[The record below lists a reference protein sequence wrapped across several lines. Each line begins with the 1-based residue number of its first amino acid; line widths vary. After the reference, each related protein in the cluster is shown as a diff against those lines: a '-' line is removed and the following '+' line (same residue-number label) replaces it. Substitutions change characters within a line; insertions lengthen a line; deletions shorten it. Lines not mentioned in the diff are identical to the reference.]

1 MTKKM
6 IFEVLDKGFIELVDV
21 MGSDLR
27 AVEAARVSFQ
37 KGLTNEERDRKLIDY
52 LMENGHES
60 PFEHIVFTF
69 RIKAP
74 MFVARQWFR
83 HRISSFNEISGRYSV
98 IKHEFYY
105 PQKRRK
111 QDKINKQGSL
121 FGLNHEKESVSIEMI
136 KSQTESCYET
146 YEALLSKGVAREMAR
161 MVLPLNIYTQWYWT
175 INVRSLMN
183 FLNLRAD
190 SHAQYEIQEYAKIIA
205 EIFRQE
211 FPWTYESFIKHYYK
225 GDLLIDKTG
234 E

>member
-1 MTKKM
+1 MSEKM
-6 IFEVLDKGFIELVDV
+6 LFEVLDKGFIELIDFL
-21 MGSDLR
+21 GSDLR
-27 AVEAARVSFQ
+27 AIEAARVSFQ
-37 KGLTNEERDRKLIDY
+37 RGLSSEERDRKLIDY

-69 RIKAP
+69 KVKAP

-105 PQKRRK
+105 PKILRK
-111 QDKINKQGSL
+111 QDKINRQGSL
-121 FGLNHEKESVSIEMI
+121 FGFNEENESKSIEII
-136 KSQTESCYET
+136 KRQTENCYDS
-146 YEALLSKGVAREMAR
+146 YEELLHHGVAREMAR

-175 INVRSLMN
+175 VNVRSLMN

-190 SHAQYEIQEYAKIIA
+190 SHAQFEIQEYAKIIA
-205 EIFRQE
+205 KIMHEKC
-211 FPWTYESFIKHYYK
+211 PWTYEAFIRYYYK

>member
-1 MTKKM
+1 MSKS
-6 IFEVLDKGFIELVDV
+6 IIYEVLDKGFIEFVDM
-21 MGSDLR
+21 MGNDLR

-37 KGLTNEERDRKLIDY
+37 KGLSSEERDRKLIDY

-69 RIKAP
+69 RVKAP

-83 HRISSFNEISGRYSV
+83 HRISSFNEISGRYSI

-105 PQKRRK
+105 PQKLRK
-111 QDKINKQGSL
+111 QDKVNKQGSL
-121 FGLNHEKESVSIEMI
+121 FGFDEDKEFGSIEMI
-136 KSQTESCYET
+136 KKQTENCYDT
-146 YEALLSKGVAREMAR
+146 YEKLLSQGVAREMAR

-205 EIFRQE
+205 NIFKEQC
-211 FPWTYESFIKHYYK
+211 PWTYTSFVKYYYK

>member
-1 MTKKM
+1 MTEKM
-6 IFEVLDKGFIELVDV
+6 MFEVLDKGFIELIDF

-37 KGLTNEERDRKLIDY
+37 KGISSQNRDKKLIDY

-60 PFEHIVFTF
+60 PFEHILFTF
-69 RIKAP
+69 RVKAP

-105 PQKRRK
+105 PRQMRK
-111 QDKINKQGSL
+111 QDKINRQGSL
-121 FGLNHEKESVSIEMI
+121 FGFSDEKESQTIDII
-136 KSQTESCYET
+136 KNQTESCYAS
-146 YEALLSKGVAREMAR
+146 YEKLLQQGVAREMAR

-190 SHAQYEIQEYAKIIA
+190 SHAQYEIQEYAKVIA
-205 EIFRQE
+205 KIFHKKC
-211 FPWTYESFIKHYYK
+211 PWTYDAFISYCYN

>member
-1 MTKKM
+1 MNDKVM
-6 IFEVLDKGFIELVDV
+6 FEVLDKGFVELKDY

-37 KGLTNEERDRKLIDY
+37 KGLSTENRDRKLIDY

-69 RIKAP
+69 RVKAP
-74 MFVARQWFR
+74 LFVARQWFR
-83 HRISSFNEISGRYSV
+83 HRISSFNEISGRYSI
-98 IKHEFYY
+98 IKNEFYY
-105 PQKRRK
+105 PDRIRS
-111 QDKINKQGSL
+111 QDVVNKQGSL
-121 FGLNHEKESVSIEMI
+121 FGFDKEKETGSINII
-136 KSQTESCYET
+136 KKQTEDCYAS
-146 YEALLSKGVAREMAR
+146 YENMLQQGVAREMAR
-161 MVLPLNIYTQWYWT
+161 MVLPVNIYTQWYWT
-175 INVRSLMN
+175 VNLRSLMN

-205 EIFRQE
+205 AIFLE
-211 FPWTYESFIKHYYK
+211 KCPWTYDSFIRHYYK

>member
-1 MTKKM
+1 MK
-6 IFEVLDKGFIELVDV
+6 VLDKGFVELIDF

-37 KGLTNEERDRKLIDY
+37 KGLSSEKRDKKLIDY

-105 PQKRRK
+105 PENLRI
-111 QDKINKQGSL
+111 QDDINRQGSL
-121 FGLNHEKESVSIEMI
+121 FGMEKEKENPGLE
-136 KSQTESCYET
+136 KLKKQTEDCYNT
-146 YEALLSKGVAREMAR
+146 YEELLESGVAREMAR
-161 MVLPLNIYTQWYWT
+161 MVLPVNIYTQWFWT
-175 INVRSLMN
+175 INARSLMN

-190 SHAQYEIQEYAKIIA
+190 SHAQFEIQEYALQIAKIF
-205 EIFRQE
+205 EE
-211 FPWTYESFIKHYYK
+211 KCPWTYEAFIKHFYK
-225 GDLLIDKTG
+225 GDLLTKNN
-234 E
+234 

>member
-6 IFEVLDKGFIELVDV
+6 IFEVLDKGFIELVDL
-21 MGSDLR
+21 MGNDLR

-52 LMENGHES
+52 LMGNGHES

-69 RIKAP
+69 RVKAP

-105 PQKRRK
+105 PQKMRK

-121 FGLNHEKESVSIEMI
+121 FGFDDEKETVSIEMI
-136 KSQTESCYET
+136 RSQTESCYKT
-146 YEALLSKGVAREMAR
+146 YEKLLGKGVAKEMAR

-190 SHAQYEIQEYAKIIA
+190 SHAQYEIQEYAQTIA
-205 EIFRQE
+205 EIFKQQC
-211 FPWTYESFIKHYYK
+211 PWTYESFIKHYYK

>member
-1 MTKKM
+1 MKVIK
-6 IFEVLDKGFIELVDV
+6 EVLDKGFIELVDF

-37 KGLTNEERDRKLIDY
+37 KGLSSENRDRKLIDY

-98 IKHEFYY
+98 IQDEFYF
-105 PQKRRK
+105 PDKMRQ
-111 QDKINKQGSL
+111 QDHLNRQGSL
-121 FGLNHEKESVSIEMI
+121 FGFDPLEESSSIDLI
-136 KSQTESCYET
+136 KKQTESSYQA
-146 YEALLSKGVAREMAR
+146 YEALLGQGVAREMAR

-175 INVRSLMN
+175 INLRSLMN
-183 FLNLRAD
+183 FINLRAD
-190 SHAQYEIQEYAKIIA
+190 SHAQYEIREYAKITA
-205 EIFRQE
+205 KIFE
-211 FPWTYESFIKHYYK
+211 EKCPWTYESFIKHYYK

>member
-1 MTKKM
+1 MK
-6 IFEVLDKGFIELVDV
+6 VLDKGFVELIDF

-37 KGLTNEERDRKLIDY
+37 KGLSGEKRDRKLIDF

-105 PQKRRK
+105 PETLRI
-111 QDKINKQGSL
+111 QDTVNKQGSL
-121 FGLNHEKESVSIEMI
+121 FGMEKALQNTGIEKI
-136 KSQTESCYET
+136 KKQTEDCYNT
-146 YEALLSKGVAREMAR
+146 YEELLASGVAKEMAR
-161 MVLPLNIYTQWYWT
+161 MVLPVNIYTQWFWT

-190 SHAQYEIQEYAKIIA
+190 SHAQYEIQEYARIIA
-205 EIFRQE
+205 DIFRKKC
-211 FPWTYESFIKHYYK
+211 PWTYESFIKHFYK
-225 GDLLIDKTG
+225 GDLLTTDN
-234 E
+234 

>member
-1 MTKKM
+1 MSGKKM
-6 IFEVLDKGFIELVDV
+6 YEVLDKGFIELIDF

-37 KGLTNEERDRKLIDY
+37 KGLSKEARDKKLIDY

-69 RIKAP
+69 KVKAP

-83 HRISSFNEISGRYSV
+83 HRISSFNEISGRYSI

-105 PQKRRK
+105 PERMRK
-111 QDKINKQGSL
+111 QDKVNKQGSL
-121 FGLNHEKESVSIEMI
+121 FGFKEEEATKALDIIV
-136 KSQTESCYET
+136 KQTEDCYT
-146 YEALLSKGVAREMAR
+146 SYEELLSKGVAKEMAR
-161 MVLPLNIYTQWYWT
+161 MVLPVNIYTQWYWT
-175 INVRSLMN
+175 VNLRSLMN

-190 SHAQYEIQEYAKIIA
+190 SHAQYEIREYAEIIA
-205 EIFRQE
+205 KIFHE
-211 FPWTYESFIKHYYK
+211 KCPWTYASFIRHYYK
-225 GDLLIDKTG
+225 GDLLIDKMG

>member
-1 MTKKM
+1 M
-6 IFEVLDKGFIELVDV
+6 FEVLDKGFVELVDM
-21 MGSDLR
+21 MGTDLR

-37 KGLTNEERDRKLIDY
+37 KGLTNEKRDQKLIGF

-60 PFEHIVFTF
+60 PFEHLVFTF
-69 RIKAP
+69 RVKAP

-105 PQKRRK
+105 PQKMRK
-111 QDKINKQGSL
+111 QDIKNKQGSL
-121 FGLNHEKESVSIEMI
+121 FGFDEEKGTGSIEMI
-136 KSQTESCYET
+136 KRQTEACYRT
-146 YEALLSKGVAREMAR
+146 YEELLNQGVAKEMAR
-161 MVLPLNIYTQWYWT
+161 MVLPVNIYTQWYWT

-205 EIFRQE
+205 VIFRE
-211 FPWTYESFIKHYYK
+211 ECPWTYEAFIKYYYK